1 MKNENKILKFARIY
15 FKIFNVIW
23 FGLLAVFAVLAC
35 ITDSIIPVLPMLVLL
50 AVGGGAIFKMWMH
63 SIVEVVISG
72 EVAELERF
80 DKKKGSV
87 RLDEIVCF
95 KESSMGPV
103 MVLAGGK
110 KLRSMNGPFRMVIIN
125 GNHKTRE
132 FRKEDFPYTKYEG
145 MK

>member
-1 MKNENKILKFARIY
+1 MQNETKILKFARIY

-87 RLDEIVCF
+87 KFSLVKHI
-95 KESSMGPV
+95 KS
-103 MVLAGGK
+103 
-110 KLRSMNGPFRMVIIN
+110 
-125 GNHKTRE
+125 TQ
-132 FRKEDFPYTKYEG
+132 
-145 MK
+145 

>member
-1 MKNENKILKFARIY
+1 MKNETKILKFARIY

-35 ITDSIIPVLPMLVLL
+35 ITDSGITVLPMIVFL
-50 AVGGGAIFKMWMH
+50 AVGGAAIFKMWMH
-63 SIVEVVISG
+63 SIVEVVING
-72 EVAELERF
+72 DVAELERF
-80 DKKKGSV
+80 DKKKGRV

-103 MVLAGGK
+103 LVLAGGK

-132 FRKEDFPYTKYEG
+132 FRKEDFPYAEFVN